1 MQPDARLLF
10 QKQGNKRIGQSR
22 FLNTQEQNNDI
33 NKKKFADVKRLC
45 NIVYTPHPNTITDM
59 KKTNAK
65 RRGLDRENKDVT
77 CAVRLP
83 ESMYSRLYQLA
94 KSEGSSLSDIIR
106 EALVIKMDDMEE
118 VIMERKLK
126 KARYEA
132 EMAKLSS
139 AS

>member
-1 MQPDARLLF
+1 
-10 QKQGNKRIGQSR
+10 
-22 FLNTQEQNNDI
+22 
-33 NKKKFADVKRLC
+33 
-45 NIVYTPHPNTITDM
+45 M
-59 KKTNAK
+59 KKSNAK
-65 RRGLDRENKDVT
+65 KRGLDRENKDVT

>member
-1 MQPDARLLF
+1 
-10 QKQGNKRIGQSR
+10 
-22 FLNTQEQNNDI
+22 
-33 NKKKFADVKRLC
+33 LC
-45 NIVYTPHPNTITDM
+45 NVVYTPHPNTITDM
-59 KKTNAK
+59 KKTNTK
-65 RRGLDRENKDVT
+65 KRGLERENKDVT

-94 KSEGSSLSDIIR
+94 KSEGSSLSDIMR

>member
-10 QKQGNKRIGQSR
+10 QKPGSKRIGQPG

-45 NIVYTPHPNTITDM
+45 NVVYTPHPNTTTDM

-65 RRGLDRENKDVT
+65 KRGLDRENKDVT

>member
-10 QKQGNKRIGQSR
+10 QKQGRKRIGQPG

-33 NKKKFADVKRLC
+33 NKKKFADINRLC

-59 KKTNAK
+59 KKSNAK
-65 RRGLDRENKDVT
+65 KRGLDRENKDVT

>member
-10 QKQGNKRIGQSR
+10 QKQGNKRIGQPR

-33 NKKKFADVKRLC
+33 NKKKFADINRLC
-45 NIVYTPHPNTITDM
+45 NVVYTPHPNTITDM
-59 KKTNAK
+59 KKSNAK
-65 RRGLDRENKDVT
+65 KRGLDRENKDVT